1 MECSQVKPGLRVRT
15 VELGSTKSMI
25 IPQEYLDIRRE
36 GITGSVLGHVP
47 GHGGEVWFVQHDGSS
62 KDTGAYHFK
71 EVEPV

>member
-1 MECSQVKPGLRVRT
+1 
-15 VELGSTKSMI
+15 MI